1 MPISKVC
8 SNIFKSCSGLFHAC
22 RDWLFPPRCCVCG
35 KISQNEPF
43 LCLSCYKK
51 LNIYGREPDS
61 VVYHKDHPADLAV
74 SLYYF
79 DPVFQELAHSLKYKG
94 MWYLG
99 QFLGREMGKY
109 FSDMAENCDAVVPI
123 PLHSMRRRDRGY
135 NQSVMIG
142 KGIASVWHVPLESR
156 LLKRNRYTE
165 TQTKLNKKERQKNM
179 DGVFTVR
186 SNYIIPKRIC
196 LVDDVFTTGA
206 TTMEAARTLKK
217 AGAQHVIILTAATPR
232 RDQKI

>member
-1 MPISKVC
+1 MRKAYP
-8 SNIFKSCSGLFHAC
+8 KSLQNRFGFFQAC
-22 RDWLFPPRCCVCG
+22 IDWLFPPRCCVCG
-35 KISQNEPF
+35 KVSENVPF
-43 LCLSCYKK
+43 LCHSCYEK

-61 VVYHKDHPADLAV
+61 VAYHKDHPADSAL

-79 DPVFQELAHSLKYKG
+79 DPVFQELAHGLKYKG

-99 QFLGREMGKY
+99 QFLGREMGNY
-109 FSDMAENCDAVVPI
+109 FSEAVEHCDALVPV
-123 PLHSMRRRDRGY
+123 PLHPVRRRDRGY
-135 NQSVMIG
+135 NQAAMIA
-142 KGIASVWHVPLESR
+142 KGISSLWHVPLESR
-156 LLKRNRYTE
+156 LLKRSRYTE

-186 SNYIIPKRIC
+186 SDLKLPKRIC
-196 LVDDVFTTGA
+196 LIDDVFTTGA

-217 AGAQHVIILTAATPR
+217 AGAQHIVILTAATPR